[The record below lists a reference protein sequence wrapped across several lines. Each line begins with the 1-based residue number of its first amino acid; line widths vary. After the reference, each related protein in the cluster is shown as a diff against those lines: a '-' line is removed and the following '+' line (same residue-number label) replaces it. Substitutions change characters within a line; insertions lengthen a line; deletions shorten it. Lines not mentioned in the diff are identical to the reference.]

1 MRKFFSSENP
11 YRDLIYIS
19 TAVIVIL
26 CIVLFKSSLE
36 KSSDFDATEVVVADS
51 NKGSVDSGK
60 SNVDQADPAGAETK
74 LNQMNLQS
82 FRDLTDSTL
91 EKLPTLREFK
101 KLTAAQVHHTPAILR
116 EAGLALSQIA
126 QALHDNEN
134 LAEEAAN
141 FYETCYSRSDL
152 PASIRGLC
160 LADHR
165 DIRIKWGDRAE
176 WTSHEA
182 SQPAEVLRLAEAI
195 PAAN

>member
-19 TAVIVIL
+19 TAVIFIL
-26 CIVLFKSSLE
+26 CIVLFKSSF
-36 KSSDFDATEVVVADS
+36 KTSDFTQTEVVVTGAAAASPDS
-51 NKGSVDSGK
+51 SASNANSEESARPEAEQNK
-60 SNVDQADPAGAETK
+60 
-74 LNQMNLQS
+74 MNLQS

-91 EKLPTLREFK
+91 EKLPTIRDFK
-101 KLTAAQVHHTPAILR
+101 KLTSAQAHHAPGILR

-126 QALHDNEN
+126 QALHDNES
-134 LAEEAAN
+134 LAAEAAT

-165 DIRIKWGDRAE
+165 NIRIKWGDRAE

-182 SQPAEVLRLAEAI
+182 RQPAEVLRLAEAI
-195 PAAN
+195 PN